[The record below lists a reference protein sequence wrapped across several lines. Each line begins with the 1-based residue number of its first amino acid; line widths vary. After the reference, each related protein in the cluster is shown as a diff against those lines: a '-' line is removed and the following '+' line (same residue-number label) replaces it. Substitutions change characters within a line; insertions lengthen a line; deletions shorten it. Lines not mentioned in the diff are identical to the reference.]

1 MRVHYV
7 KHRND
12 TKMHSFFV
20 NPYDVDWSGL
30 LDDIVNIFQIK
41 EITNLQS
48 VRSNNGIIYWV
59 VDG

>member
-12 TKMHSFFV
+12 TKTYGFLV
-20 NPYDVDWSGL
+20 NPYDVDWSCL